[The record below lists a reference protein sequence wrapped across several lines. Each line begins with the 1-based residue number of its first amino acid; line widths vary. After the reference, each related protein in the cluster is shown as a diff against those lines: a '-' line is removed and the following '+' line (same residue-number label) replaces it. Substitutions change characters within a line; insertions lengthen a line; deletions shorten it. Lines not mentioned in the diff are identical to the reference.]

1 MRLEIFDGY
10 DIFSI
15 WITHKPSDYMFSKAE
30 ILQLFPT
37 CVWRYE
43 VADAGRLNA
52 RLTAT
57 LDEIRAGTPSR
68 GKNPGSWQSPGDLHS
83 RAEFREL
90 TEAIVQALERVMD
103 YLQIKH
109 KGLIITNCW
118 ANVTKDGASHHAHS
132 HPNNLLSGVYYV
144 SAPENSAKIVFEDPR
159 PQAHVMIPAYKSY
172 TPQNT
177 ARQPFEAAEGVMLI
191 FPSWLEHLVEEHKSE
206 RERISIAFNAVPK
219 GRLGYESGQLDL

>member
-1 MRLEIFDGY
+1 
-10 DIFSI
+10 
-15 WITHKPSDYMFSKAE
+15 MFSKAE

-43 VADAGRLNA
+43 LADAGRLNA
-52 RLTAT
+52 ELTAV
-57 LDEIRAGTPSR
+57 LDEIRASTPSR

-109 KGLIITNCW
+109 KGLTITNCW

-191 FPSWLEHLVEEHKSE
+191 FPSWLEHLVEEHKCE